1 MPHDHR
7 TSHHSRK
14 DGHPQRRAVHRR
26 TDKRQTVQSDELS
39 STNGARLISR
49 SNPYDPS
56 RNPHLSSTSLPPIS
70 ASGVP
75 HPKSP
80 AARARQRSAEQHGA
94 HENANPSFT
103 GEHLPVSG
111 AHVGERVHAG
121 HTGSFTTIDQGT
133 IDQRMKLPAIDPSTT
148 GARTALAQNDQAGLG
163 ASGIQQ
169 TVSPATTSSHTYVA
183 ADQKTSYA
191 QEAASQTPAQTQA
204 QTDHAAPQ
212 ERASAS
218 SESPYQGYQ
227 DYSAASG
234 RYKARSDA
242 NDNTSGFKPL
252 FADAQHSRRRKRT
265 WPRIVA
271 AVAVLFAIGFG
282 GYFIVEQVAYAGP
295 VEATVNGETMTLQ
308 GNERSIEGLLDNN
321 IVSVTPGNY
330 VAVDNSVMREG
341 DGTRCSAIINEKE
354 ISDLSTRI
362 NQGDQVVVSNGT
374 DVMEAYTDSEPTVIP
389 AGYAKVGQWG
399 AIHVFLP
406 GQDGETVTRTGSES
420 GISLEQVTKEKIDE
434 RLAYYNADSNGEKVV
449 ALTFDDGPWDTTTDQ
464 ILDILKENDAKATF
478 YTIGQQVPLHTEQIK
493 RMADEGHE
501 IATHTWDHADGSGKG
516 VSLDL
521 MSTSERRDEVQK
533 GLDIIKEISGKDASI
548 YFRAPGGNFGES
560 TANDLKDLISGEIG
574 WNVDTEDWR
583 RPGAEVIAERIKSVQ
598 PGGIV
603 LMHDGGGDRSQTVAG
618 LREAITYL
626 KDQGYKFVTIS
637 ELIESYPYQE
647 GQHS

>member
-7 TSHHSRK
+7 TSHHSRR
-14 DGHPQRRAVHRR
+14 DDHPQRRVVHRR

-49 SNPYDPS
+49 SDPYDPG
-56 RNPHLSSTSLPPIS
+56 RDPRLSSTSLPPIS

-80 AARARQRSAEQHGA
+80 AARARQRSAGQHGA
-94 HENANPSFT
+94 HENASPSFT

-111 AHVGERVHAG
+111 THVGERVHAG
-121 HTGSFTTIDQGT
+121 HTGSFMTIDQGT
-133 IDQRMKLPAIDPSTT
+133 IDQHMDLPAIDPSTT
-148 GARTALAQNDQAGLG
+148 GAYTALTQNGPVATGAPIAQQSMSSMTMGSNTYAAPNQEGHSAPEEDFQTPMRAQAQAGRR
-163 ASGIQQ
+163 
-169 TVSPATTSSHTYVA
+169 
-183 ADQKTSYA
+183 
-191 QEAASQTPAQTQA
+191 ASQEHSSTP
-204 QTDHAAPQ
+204 
-212 ERASAS
+212 
-218 SESPYQGYQ
+218 SESFHQNHQ

-234 RYKARSDA
+234 RYKAHPDA
-242 NDNTSGFKPL
+242 NGNTSGFKPL
-252 FADAQHSRRRKRT
+252 FADAQHSRRRKKT
-265 WPRIVA
+265 WPRIIA
-271 AVAVLFAIGFG
+271 AVAILFAIGFG
-282 GYFIVEQVAYAGP
+282 GYFVVEQVAYAGP
-295 VEATVNGETMTLQ
+295 IEATINGETMTLQ
-308 GNERSIEGLLDNN
+308 GDERSIEGLLDNN

-341 DGTRCSAIINEKE
+341 DGTRCSALINEKE
-354 ISDLSTRI
+354 ISDLSTHI

-374 DVMEAYTDSEPTVIP
+374 DVMEAYTDSEPTIIP
-389 AGYAKVGQWG
+389 ADYAKIGQWG

-434 RLAYYNADSNGEKVV
+434 RLAYYNANSNGEKVV

-478 YTIGQQVPLHTEQIK
+478 YTIGQQIPSHADQIK
-493 RMADEGHE
+493 RMADDGHE
-501 IATHTWDHADGSGKG
+501 IATHTWDHADGSGRG

-533 GLDIIKEISGKDASI
+533 GLDVIKEISGKDASI
-548 YFRAPGGNFGES
+548 YFRAPGGNFSES
-560 TANDLKDLISGEIG
+560 TASDLKDLIKGEIG

-618 LREAITYL
+618 LREAIVYL
-626 KDQGYKFVTIS
+626 KNQGYKFVTIS

-647 GQHS
+647 GQQS

>member
-7 TSHHSRK
+7 ISHHSRK
-14 DGHPQRRAVHRR
+14 DDRPQRRVVHRR

-39 STNGARLISR
+39 STNGARLVSS
-49 SNPYDPS
+49 SNPYDPN
-56 RNPHLSSTSLPPIS
+56 RNPHLSSSLPPLS

-80 AARARQRSAEQHGA
+80 AARAQERNARQRAM
-94 HENANPSFT
+94 HENSHPSFT
-103 GEHLPVSG
+103 GEHLPVAG
-111 AHVGERVHAG
+111 THVGERVHAG

-133 IDQRMKLPAIDPSTT
+133 IDQHMSLPPINPSAT
-148 GARTALAQNDQAGLG
+148 GAHAASLQNDPIGADASIAQQPSNPAVTGSSAYVTEAPKASYAPEADQTPMQAQADRTA
-163 ASGIQQ
+163 S
-169 TVSPATTSSHTYVA
+169 
-183 ADQKTSYA
+183 
-191 QEAASQTPAQTQA
+191 
-204 QTDHAAPQ
+204 Q
-212 ERASAS
+212 ERISTPS
-218 SESPYQGYQ
+218 GTPYQNYQ

-234 RYKARSDA
+234 RYKAHSSA
-242 NDNTSGFKPL
+242 NSTTSGFKPI
-252 FADAQHSRRRKRT
+252 FADAQHSRRRKKT

-271 AVAVLFAIGFG
+271 AVAILFAVGFG
-282 GYFIVEQVAYAGP
+282 GYFIVDQVAYAGP
-295 VEATVNGETMTLQ
+295 IEATVNGETMTLQ